1 MNTVHCKALKDKQ
14 APKHGSKLQFL
25 TVPQTKTLRSP
36 RRFEPGNTHPH
47 SLQALFREADLSPAA
62 LSTCG
67 QATAQYPGWRGAGG
81 GGGPVQGSGN
91 FATGADPRG
100 QLSSSFTS
108 LSISSR
114 RDGPSIPAE
123 VGRPVPPT
131 PPLTQ
136 AKPGLQPQGQGST
149 AAQAAF
155 GWAEDSR
162 LGSLPRGAGWPPYV
176 TWLGSWG
183 RPKGTQT
190 PRDPLP
196 EGESRSNGP
205 ERSPLHCMESPSPSQ
220 CLPPGPQGAVLPPC
234 DGVGAGKTCQQ
245 VPVIPPPP
253 APCTSLAFHPPSPP
267 RGSSP
272 RAVFSPTHPPSPRRK
287 ESTSLQTDGGGEHG
301 RETEREPRLPRE
313 RTEPPVPGWEPKGS
327 HRLAD
332 PWREGPGLQRPPPGQ
347 RGVPELREPPR
358 GARVS
363 GPGALRPRGGGSPR
377 CPRPARPTQPGPA
390 PPARALAPTEQKP
403 RAEAAPPGPGPG
415 CRRRARSAPL
425 PPGRGAPPGAQ
436 ARPGPGAAAAP
447 APPPL
452 QRPPPP
458 APPRRGRRASL
469 PQAVAGGG
477 TGCISPGY
485 IAAPGRRG
493 GVGNAEPAELPAPDV
508 RGGRRGRE
516 GGDRG
521 GGGCGSGASHPL
533 TFTSPAAF
541 RALLPRLLAVR
552 SPRGRPRPRSSGPD
566 SIAAP
571 GSPSRRCRSARGSR
585 TQRAVM

>member
-1 MNTVHCKALKDKQ
+1 MA
-14 APKHGSKLQFL
+14 
-25 TVPQTKTLRSP
+25 
-36 RRFEPGNTHPH
+36 HP
-47 SLQALFREADLSPAA
+47 SLQR
-62 LSTCG
+62 CG
-67 QATAQYPGWRGAGG
+67 G
-81 GGGPVQGSGN
+81 
-91 FATGADPRG
+91 
-100 QLSSSFTS
+100 L
-108 LSISSR
+108 
-114 RDGPSIPAE
+114 
-123 VGRPVPPT
+123 PVPPT

-149 AAQAAF
+149 AAQAPF
-155 GWAEDSR
+155 GGGGGGGAEDSR

-183 RPKGTQT
+183 RPKGTQP

-196 EGESRSNGP
+196 EGESRSNGL

-220 CLPPGPQGAVLPPC
+220 CLPPGPQAAVLPPC

-272 RAVFSPTHPPSPRRK
+272 RAVFSPTHPPSPPRK

-301 RETEREPRLPRE
+301 RETERVSAAPGADGASRPRVG
-313 RTEPPVPGWEPKGS
+313 TKGKPPARGP
-327 HRLAD
+327 LA
-332 PWREGPGLQRPPPGQ
+332 GGAGLQRPPPGQ
-347 RGVPELREPPR
+347 RGFPELREPPR

-403 RAEAAPPGPGPG
+403 RAEAAAPGPGPG

-585 TQRAVM
+585 TRRAVM